1 MKTTLQKMIS
11 AFLFIIFSILIVTT
25 FRVHAEET
33 GIVDNF
39 VQNSSAAAKPVTQA
53 RSGTE
58 NKYLIEESAFHRFFK
73 RAKDNLNVFGQQLT
87 FVFSNYSKAPS
98 EIVKALNHLTG
109 GKGMGHLTK
118 ISLLFLLL
126 IAIGYGVEKIINIPM
141 KKHTQQLQS
150 TVPKSFIQLA
160 ARLSART
167 VLELISFAVFA
178 LTIVGLYLLFY
189 PTQSPLYELAMIY
202 LPPIFFIRLA
212 YIVLNALY
220 SPTAPHM
227 RISPQNCPSAAM
239 YLIGFM
245 AFIIISLFMTKT
257 LLLLKTHGMSE
268 GVFLLLYSHLGL
280 FQFIILLVIVWMDRE
295 RITRLILKKQNGAA
309 STTTRTAGSLDF
321 TAIGGE
327 RQGREVPQSL
337 RVEPDAKHPVQE
349 TQSQSR
355 SFGVGIKRLWFPLA
369 CAGLL
374 GFELLWQVN
383 LILYQK
389 DLVLPL
395 LLTILS
401 IPFGFLLFSI
411 GSRLLLIASGQTE
424 LMDPRIVNQ
433 DILPPDA
440 DISAFVKIAL
450 PPEPI
455 SASRGDGTSDQKE
468 SLFIRNLALIRNLM
482 GILIACVLFFW
493 VMNLWGFDLPLGRSL
508 FQSALSIFATLL
520 LAYVVWE
527 ICRTIIDRK
536 LEEDRPQSE
545 QDMEDMEE
553 GAEGSRKGTLLTL
566 LRKVILAFIGVI
578 VILIILNAIGI
589 NIGPLLAG
597 AGILGLAVGFGS
609 QTLVRDILSGVF
621 FLMDDAFRVGDY
633 IETAGTKGMVE
644 HISLR
649 SLRLRHPR
657 GMVYTIPFGDMGSVQ
672 NFSRDYI
679 ITKLD
684 VRVRYD
690 ADVDKIRKIVKKM
703 SRELEQDQEIGPV
716 LLSPIKSQG
725 VREMDDSAMILRV
738 KFKTKPGD
746 QFVVRREVYR
756 RIQERFRAEG
766 IEFAHRN
773 VTVYLPPE
781 TTEAAAGDGQGE
793 DPVPSNLLDK
803 KVLEAGAAA
812 AIAASQTEEVRK
824 KPKK

>member
-1 MKTTLQKMIS
+1 M
-11 AFLFIIFSILIVTT
+11 
-25 FRVHAEET
+25 
-33 GIVDNF
+33 
-39 VQNSSAAAKPVTQA
+39 
-53 RSGTE
+53 
-58 NKYLIEESAFHRFFK
+58 
-73 RAKDNLNVFGQQLT
+73 
-87 FVFSNYSKAPS
+87 
-98 EIVKALNHLTG
+98 
-109 GKGMGHLTK
+109 
-118 ISLLFLLL
+118 
-126 IAIGYGVEKIINIPM
+126 
-141 KKHTQQLQS
+141 
-150 TVPKSFIQLA
+150 
-160 ARLSART
+160 
-167 VLELISFAVFA
+167 LELISFAVFA
-178 LTIVGLYLLFY
+178 LSIVGLYLLFY
-189 PTQSPLYELAMIY
+189 PTQSPLYELAIIY
-202 LPPIFFIRLA
+202 LPPIFIIRLT

-220 SPTAPHM
+220 SPTTPHM
-227 RISPQNCPSAAM
+227 RITPQNCRSAAM
-239 YLIGFM
+239 YLSGFM
-245 AFIIISLFMTKT
+245 AFIILSLFVTKT
-257 LLLLKTHGMSE
+257 LLLLKSHGMNE
-268 GVFLLLYSHLGL
+268 GVFLLLYSLSGL
-280 FQFIILLVIVWMDRE
+280 LQFIILLAMVWMDRA
-295 RITRLILKKQNGAA
+295 RITRLIMKAPSEAESPPPSSGNK
-309 STTTRTAGSLDF
+309 
-321 TAIGGE
+321 
-327 RQGREVPQSL
+327 
-337 RVEPDAKHPVQE
+337 
-349 TQSQSR
+349 
-355 SFGVGIKRLWFPLA
+355 IKRLWFPLV
-369 CAGLL
+369 CVGLL

-401 IPFGFLLFSI
+401 IPFGLLLFSI
-411 GSRLLLIASGQTE
+411 GNRLLLIASGQTE

-433 DILPPDA
+433 DILPKDA
-440 DISAFVKIAL
+440 DISEFIKIDL
-450 PPEPI
+450 PPEPV
-455 SASRGDGTSDQKE
+455 SASRGDGASDHKE
-468 SLFIRNLALIRNLM
+468 SLFMRNLALVRNLM
-482 GILIACVLFFW
+482 GILIGCALFFW
-493 VMNLWGFDLPLGRSL
+493 VMNLWGLDLPLGRSVV
-508 FQSALSIFATLL
+508 QSASSIFATLL

-545 QDMEDMEE
+545 QDMDDMEE

-566 LRKVILAFIGVI
+566 LRKVILALIGVI
-578 VILIILNAIGI
+578 VILITLTAVGI
-589 NIGPLLAG
+589 NIGPMLAG
-597 AGILGLAVGFGS
+597 AGILGIAVGFGS

-633 IETAGTKGMVE
+633 IEAAGTKGMVE

-690 ADVDKIRKIVKKM
+690 ADIDKIRKIVKKM
-703 SRELEQDQEIGPV
+703 SRELEQDEEIGSV

-781 TTEAAAGDGQGE
+781 VTEAANGN
-793 DPVPSNLLDK
+793 NLGVDTVDSGRLNK
-803 KVLEAGAAA
+803 KLIEAGAAA
-812 AIAASQTEEVRK
+812 AIAVSRAEESEK
-824 KPKK
+824 KENS